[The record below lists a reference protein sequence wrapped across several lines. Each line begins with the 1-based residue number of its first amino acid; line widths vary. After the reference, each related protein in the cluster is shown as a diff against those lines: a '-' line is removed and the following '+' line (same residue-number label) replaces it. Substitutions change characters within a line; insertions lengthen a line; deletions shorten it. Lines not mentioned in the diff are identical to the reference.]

1 MPASLFASV
10 SLCIRLLHHEGFLC
24 APERLFRTESL
35 VWLPNRLAGP
45 VGMWIIA
52 PEVVQKFGDLKK
64 PESAIGTAPF
74 LTGPDEYWLKR

>member
-1 MPASLFASV
+1 
-10 SLCIRLLHHEGFLC
+10 
-24 APERLFRTESL
+24 

-64 PESAIGTAPF
+64 PENTVGTASF
-74 LTGPDEYWLKR
+74 LTEQDEYWLKH